1 MNNTLNL
8 AIRKVSRK
16 LSVDQK
22 LVEQV
27 YKSYWMF
34 IKEHISSLPLRELS
48 QEEYDSTVSNVNL
61 PYLGKL
67 YVDYNKLGKYK
78 ERREKLYKDVEVKE
92 SEADRLS
99 GVSD

>member
-8 AIRKVSRK
+8 AIKKVARN

-27 YKSYWMF
+27 YKSYWFF
-34 IKEHISSLPLRELS
+34 IKEHISSLPLRDLS
-48 QEEYDSTVSNVNL
+48 QEEYDSTVSNINL
-61 PYLGKL
+61 PFIGKL
-67 YVDYNKLGKYK
+67 YVDYNKLAKYHE
-78 ERREKLYKDVEVKE
+78 ERKLYRDVKTEE
-92 SEADRLS
+92 SKASRQS

>member
-8 AIRKVSRK
+8 ALKKVARD

-27 YKSYWMF
+27 YKSYWLF
-34 IKEHISSLPLRELS
+34 IKEHISSLPLRDLS

-61 PYLGKL
+61 PFLGKL
-67 YVDYNKLGKYK
+67 YVDYNRLAKYHK
-78 ERREKLYKDVEVKE
+78 ERELYKDVKTKE
-92 SEADRLS
+92 SKANRLS
-99 GVSD
+99 SISD

>member
-8 AIRKVSRK
+8 AIKKVARN

-27 YKSYWMF
+27 YKSYWFF
-34 IKEHISSLPLRELS
+34 IKEHISSLPLRDLS
-48 QEEYDSTVSNVNL
+48 QEEYDSTVSNINL
-61 PYLGKL
+61 PFIGKL
-67 YVDYNKLGKYK
+67 YVDYNKLAKYHE
-78 ERREKLYKDVEVKE
+78 ERKLYRDVKTEE
-92 SEADRLS
+92 SKASRLS

>member
-8 AIRKVSRK
+8 AIRKVARK

-34 IKEHISSLPLRELS
+34 IREHISSLPLRELS

-67 YVDYNKLGKYK
+67 YVDYNKLKKYQ
-78 ERREKLYKDVEVKE
+78 ERRKLYQDVKAKE
-92 SEADRLS
+92 SEANRLS
-99 GVSD
+99 GISD

>member
-8 AIRKVSRK
+8 AIKKVARN

-22 LVEQV
+22 IVESV
-27 YKSYWMF
+27 YKSYWLF

-48 QEEYDSTVSNVNL
+48 REEYDSTVSNINL
-61 PYLGKL
+61 PFLGKL
-67 YVDYNKLGKYK
+67 YVDYNKLEKYHK
-78 ERREKLYKDVEVKE
+78 ERKLYRDVKAEE
-92 SEADRLS
+92 SKANRLS

>member
-8 AIRKVSRK
+8 AIKKVARN

-27 YKSYWMF
+27 YKSYWFF
-34 IKEHISSLPLRELS
+34 IKEHISSLPLRDLS
-48 QEEYDSTVSNVNL
+48 QEEYDSTVSNINL
-61 PYLGKL
+61 PFLGKL
-67 YVDYNKLGKYK
+67 YVDYNKLAKYHEK
-78 ERREKLYKDVEVKE
+78 RKLYRDVKTEE
-92 SEADRLS
+92 SKASRLS

>member
-8 AIRKVSRK
+8 ALKKVARN

-22 LVEQV
+22 LVESV
-27 YKSYWMF
+27 YKSYWFF

-48 QEEYDSTVSNVNL
+48 KEEYHSTVSNINL

-67 YVDYNKLGKYK
+67 YVDYNKLEKYHK
-78 ERREKLYKDVEVKE
+78 ERNLYKNVKAKE
-92 SEADRLS
+92 IKANRLS
-99 GVSD
+99 GSCD

>member
-8 AIRKVSRK
+8 AIRKVARN

-27 YKSYWMF
+27 YKSYWLF

-48 QEEYDSTVSNVNL
+48 QEEYDSTISNINL
-61 PYLGKL
+61 PFLGKL
-67 YVDYNKLGKYK
+67 YVDYNKLAKYH
-78 ERREKLYKDVEVKE
+78 EQRKLYRDVRSKE
-92 SEADRLS
+92 NKAEI
-99 GVSD
+99 

>member
-8 AIRKVSRK
+8 AIKKVARN

-27 YKSYWMF
+27 YKSYWFF
-34 IKEHISSLPLRELS
+34 IKEHISSLPLRDLS
-48 QEEYDSTVSNVNL
+48 QEEYDSTVSNINL
-61 PYLGKL
+61 PFIGKL
-67 YVDYNKLGKYK
+67 YVDYNKLAKYHK
-78 ERREKLYKDVEVKE
+78 ERKLYRDVKTEE
-92 SEADRLS
+92 SKASRLS

>member
-8 AIRKVSRK
+8 ALKKVSRN
-16 LSVDQK
+16 LCVDSK

-27 YKSYWMF
+27 YKSYWLF

-48 QEEYDSTVSNVNL
+48 REEYGTTVSNVNL

-67 YVDYNKLGKYK
+67 YVNYNKLAKYH
-78 ERREKLYKDVEVKE
+78 EQRKLYKDVKAKE
-92 SEADRLS
+92 SEANRLS
-99 GVSD
+99 STSD